1 VAVTRATAGRRDTQE
16 FVPVTCS
23 YIAEVGAMDGMP
35 VGLLVDAVEVKV
47 DASPLLGTFT
57 MPKGREL
64 TTVERA

>member
-1 VAVTRATAGRRDTQE
+1 
-16 FVPVTCS
+16 VTCS

>member
-1 VAVTRATAGRRDTQE
+1 
-16 FVPVTCS
+16 
-23 YIAEVGAMDGMP
+23 MDGMP